1 MSTSCPKCDGVM
13 VERKGKY
20 GTFYGCSNY
29 PRCKHTMKYLP
40 KVEKPVEDASELLDE
55 VLESPKDK
63 KEFTPS
69 KYQQAIFDFVQNGN
83 GNAVVEAVAG
93 SGKTSTIVKALE
105 FTSENLEVAFLAFNK
120 KIAEELKERSPKHVH
135 VSTLHS
141 LGFTN
146 IRKVYPKVKV
156 DAGKVRWIIKDEL
169 EGMTAYFQQIIETNM
184 NAVIRLVSM
193 LKATLLEP
201 TNDNLTWIADNYN
214 IEVNGDWQ
222 QIYQMVK
229 IAFEKS
235 NSETWRIDYDDMI
248 YFCASGKVECKKFD
262 WLFVDEA
269 QDLNSSQV
277 EMILHS
283 IHKDSRV
290 ICVGDKKQ
298 SIYMFRGADTNAIP
312 YLTEKLNA
320 VTLPLSISYRCPK
333 AHVVLAQ
340 TLVPQIEASETAKEG
355 VLETIKG
362 RDLLNKVKVGDL
374 VICRTNAPLVSP
386 AFELIR
392 NGIKA
397 VILGRDI
404 GKGLLDLIE
413 KTEKRNSIGN
423 LSQLVSALS
432 EYQQTETGKLL
443 AQNKEAKAQ
452 HLQDSIE
459 TIFALSDGCNTIS
472 ELKERIE
479 TVFSDNQQGVV
490 FSSIHKAKGSEAE
503 RVFIL
508 HPELMPHPMALK
520 SSNPEALQQELNI
533 KYVALTRSKSE
544 LYFVEE

>member
-1 MSTSCPKCDGVM
+1 MSTNCPKCDGVM
-13 VERKGKY
+13 VERKGKF

-29 PRCKHTMKYLP
+29 PRCKHTMNSLP
-40 KVEKPVEDASELLDE
+40 KVKEPVDVSELLEE
-55 VLESPKDK
+55 VLETPKPEK
-63 KEFTPS
+63 QFTPS
-69 KYQQAIFDFVQNGN
+69 RYQQAIFDFVQSGT

-93 SGKTSTIVKALE
+93 SGKSTTIIKALE
-105 FTSENLEVAFLAFNK
+105 FTPKDSEVAFLAFNK
-120 KIAEELKERSPKHVH
+120 KIADELKERAPKHVH

-141 LGFTN
+141 LGFSN

-156 DAGKVRWIIKDEL
+156 DAGKVRWIIQDEL
-169 EGMTAYFQQIIETNM
+169 ENMSSYFQNIIETNM
-184 NAVIRLVSM
+184 SAVIRMVSM

-201 TNDNLTWIADNYN
+201 TNDNLTWISDNYN

-248 YFCASGKVECKKFD
+248 YFCAIGKVDCKKFD
-262 WLFVDEA
+262 WLFVDES
-269 QDLNSSQV
+269 QDLNASQT
-277 EMILHS
+277 EMVLRS
-283 IHKDSRV
+283 IHEKSRV
-290 ICVGDKKQ
+290 VAVADRKQ

-312 YLTEKLNA
+312 YLIEKLNA

-333 AHVVLAQ
+333 LHIELAQ
-340 TLVPQIEASETAKEG
+340 TLVPQIEASETAKDG
-355 VLETIKG
+355 ILETIKE
-362 RDLLNKVKVGDL
+362 RDILGKVKVGDL

-404 GKGLLDLIE
+404 GKGLIDLIE

-423 LSQLVSALS
+423 LAQLSYALS
-432 EYQQTETGKLL
+432 EYLQEETGKLL
-443 AQNKEAKAQ
+443 AQNKETKAQ
-452 HLQDSIE
+452 HLQDSVE
-459 TIFALSDGCNTIS
+459 TIFALSDGCNTIP
-472 ELKERIE
+472 ELKERIDN
-479 TVFSDNQQGVV
+479 VFSDNQQGVV
-490 FSSIHKAKGSEAE
+490 FSSIHKSKGAESE

-520 SSNPEALQQELNI
+520 SGNPEALQQELNI